1 MTRDKVISILLS
13 MIKIIV
19 LLFITAYLYK
29 YLMSLEQEVLN
40 SLLIIVFLI
49 NMIKILTEWSEKNEK
64 VKNEKMM
71 IIQIFTLV
79 FFAIIDCLST
89 NYGLV
94 YGATELNPIME
105 NLISTS
111 FGIFI
116 KIFLT
121 GVVGIYLY
129 FRQAKKTLF
138 AVNLIMLLICLNNIL
153 VIMNL

>member
-1 MTRDKVISILLS
+1 MKKCR
-13 MIKIIV
+13 
-19 LLFITAYLYK
+19 
-29 YLMSLEQEVLN
+29 
-40 SLLIIVFLI
+40 
-49 NMIKILTEWSEKNEK
+49 
-64 VKNEKMM
+64 NEKMM
-71 IIQIFTLV
+71 KILIFTLV
-79 FFAIIDCLST
+79 LFAIIDCLTT

-111 FGIFI
+111 FGVFI

-129 FRQAKKTLF
+129 FRKAKKTLIG
-138 AVNLIMLLICLNNIL
+138 VNLIMLLICLNNIL

>member
-1 MTRDKVISILLS
+1 MKS
-13 MIKIIV
+13 
-19 LLFITAYLYK
+19 
-29 YLMSLEQEVLN
+29 
-40 SLLIIVFLI
+40 
-49 NMIKILTEWSEKNEK
+49 
-64 VKNEKMM
+64 KNEKMM
-71 IIQIFTLV
+71 KILIFTLV
-79 FFAIIDCLST
+79 LFAIIDCLTT

-116 KIFLT
+116 KIFIT
-121 GVVGIYLY
+121 GLVGIYLY
-129 FRQAKKTLF
+129 FRHAKKTLF